1 MNNINKT
8 EKITEKMIYNIA
20 KENSLRDFLSN
31 NYIAKID
38 QIYEIKHYQRN
49 NYRKGL
55 IIDVKEKDAD
65 DTTKILID
73 VRHGRPTINQVSD
86 ALYDIG
92 KDCDIKLIVFSNGAN
107 GHDKFYPAN
116 DECAL
121 LSLIDRLQADNVP
134 ITLFQINE
142 VSCEMTYVNL
152 YQNWYQV
159 DRLKPS
165 KIPTRE
171 QFMAETF

>member
-49 NYRKGL
+49 NYRRGL

-65 DTTKILID
+65 ETTKI
-73 VRHGRPTINQVSD
+73 
-86 ALYDIG
+86 
-92 KDCDIKLIVFSNGAN
+92 
-107 GHDKFYPAN
+107 
-116 DECAL
+116 
-121 LSLIDRLQADNVP
+121 
-134 ITLFQINE
+134 
-142 VSCEMTYVNL
+142 
-152 YQNWYQV
+152 
-159 DRLKPS
+159 
-165 KIPTRE
+165 
-171 QFMAETF
+171 